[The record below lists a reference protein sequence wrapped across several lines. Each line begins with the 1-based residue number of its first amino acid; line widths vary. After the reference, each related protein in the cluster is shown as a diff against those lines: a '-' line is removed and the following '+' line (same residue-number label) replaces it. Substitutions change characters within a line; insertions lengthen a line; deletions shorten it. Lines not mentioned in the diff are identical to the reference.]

1 MQTINIS
8 KRCCRSGPLK
18 LNWKK
23 RWAKRSESGMLLK
36 FLIRFKAWV
45 VGGTLFPLVLVMACQ
60 SKQVQKPPVPVKVAI
75 VELHVADRGARYSAT
90 IIPRTQVELAFKVD
104 GYIEALQRVRGVDG
118 QMRDIQEGD
127 PIVAGAVLARVRQSD
142 YQVKVKEAE
151 SQASEARSAI
161 DSSKAQYQEAL
172 SAIESSKAQ
181 LADAEAAYEKSKLDF
196 DRAQNLLASQS
207 LTKANYDAAKAQL
220 EQATAKVAAA
230 RSQVRMIQARAD
242 SAKSQIEVIKARST
256 GAQAVVREKTI
267 PLQDT
272 ALRAPLNGFVLQRS
286 VERGTLVSPGRTGFV
301 VADTSSV
308 KAAFGVADIAVP
320 EMKLGS
326 RLSVETETLPGIGF
340 EGQITSV
347 FPAADP
353 KSRVFN
359 VEVTIPN
366 PKGLLRPGMIVSL
379 RVGRSEAAQAQPVV
393 PLNAIVKS
401 PTDANSYAIFVM
413 TEQGGRQIVKVR
425 NAKLGETYGN
435 TIAVTDGVK
444 EGDRVITT
452 GVTLVRDG
460 DVVKVIP

>member
-1 MQTINIS
+1 MQTININ
-8 KRCCRSGPLK
+8 KHCYLSGPLK

-23 RWAKRSESGMLLK
+23 LWAKRSERGILVK
-36 FLIRFKAWV
+36 FPSRFKAWV
-45 VGGTLFPLVLVMACQ
+45 IGGTLFPLALAMACQ
-60 SKQVQKPPVPVKVAI
+60 TKQVQKPLVPVKVAT
-75 VELHVADRGARYSAT
+75 VELHVANSGARYSAT

-104 GYIEALQRVRGVDG
+104 GYVETLQKVRGVDG

-127 PIVAGAVLARVRQSD
+127 PIVAGAVLARVRQSE

-161 DSSKAQYQEAL
+161 DASKAQYQEAL
-172 SAIESSKAQ
+172 SAIESNKAQ
-181 LADAEAAYEKSKLDF
+181 LADAEAAFEKAKLDF
-196 DRAQNLLASQS
+196 DRAQNLFASQS

-230 RSQVRMIQARAD
+230 RSQVRMNQARAD
-242 SAKSQIEVIKARST
+242 SAKSEIEVIKARST

-272 ALRAPLNGFVLQRS
+272 ALKAPLNGFVLQKS
-286 VERGTLVSPGRTGFV
+286 VERGTLVSPGKTGFV

-326 RLSVETETLPGIGF
+326 KLSVETETLPGIEF
-340 EGQITSV
+340 EGEITSV

-359 VEVTIPN
+359 VEVTVPN
-366 PKGLLRPGMIVSL
+366 LKGLLRPGMIVSL
-379 RVGRSEAAQAQPVV
+379 RVGRSEPAQAQPVV

-401 PTDANSYAIFVM
+401 PTDSNGYAVFLLL
-413 TEQGGRQIVKVR
+413 EQGGRLIAKAREV
-425 NAKLGETYGN
+425 KLGETYGN
-435 TIAVTDGVK
+435 TIAVTEGVK
-444 EGDRVITT
+444 ESDRVITI
-452 GVTLVRDG
+452 GVTLIRDG

>member
-1 MQTINIS
+1 MKN
-8 KRCCRSGPLK
+8 
-18 LNWKK
+18 KK
-23 RWAKRSESGMLLK
+23 
-36 FLIRFKAWV
+36 FKTCV
-45 VGGTLFPLVLVMACQ
+45 VGITLFPLALAMACQ
-60 SKQVQKPPVPVKVAI
+60 TKQVQKPLVPVKVAT
-75 VELHVADRGARYSAT
+75 VELHVANSGARYSAI

-104 GYIEALQRVRGVDG
+104 GYVETLQKVRGVDG
-118 QMRDIQEGD
+118 QLRDIQEGD

-181 LADAEAAYEKSKLDF
+181 LGDAEAAYEKAKLDF
-196 DRAQNLLASQS
+196 DRAQNLFASQS
-207 LTKANYDAAKAQL
+207 LTKANYDAAKAQF
-220 EQATAKVAAA
+220 EQASAKVAAA
-230 RSQVRMIQARAD
+230 RSQVRMVQARAD

-256 GAQAVVREKTI
+256 GAQAVVHEKTI

-272 ALRAPLNGFVLQRS
+272 ALKAPLNGFVLQKS
-286 VERGTLVSPGRTGFV
+286 VERGTLVSPGKTGFV

-326 RLSVETETLPGIGF
+326 KLSVETETMPGIEF

-366 PKGLLRPGMIVSL
+366 LKGLLRPGMIVSL
-379 RVGRSEAAQAQPVV
+379 RVGRSEPAQAQPVV

-401 PTDANSYAIFVM
+401 PTDANGYAVFVV
-413 TEQGGRQIVKVR
+413 TEQGGRLIAKAREV
-425 NAKLGETYGN
+425 KLGETYGN
-435 TIAVTDGVK
+435 TIAVTEGVK
-444 EGDRVITT
+444 ESDRVITL

>member
-1 MQTINIS
+1 MLVKSLN
-8 KRCCRSGPLK
+8 RS
-18 LNWKK
+18 
-23 RWAKRSESGMLLK
+23 
-36 FLIRFKAWV
+36 KAWMIS
-45 VGGTLFPLVLVMACQ
+45 GTLFPLALLVACQ
-60 SKQVQKPPVPVKVAI
+60 SKQVQKAPVPVKVAT
-75 VELHVADRGARYSAT
+75 VELHAGNSGARYSAT
-90 IIPRTQVELAFKVD
+90 IIPRNQGFHEIGAAPTDHCGSSVLRHYLD
-104 GYIEALQRVRGVDG
+104 GYGDITVMYGTDKVNYVG
-118 QMRDIQEGD
+118 QLCFD
-127 PIVAGAVLARVRQSD
+127 PICAKGDSGAVLARVRQSE

-172 SAIESSKAQ
+172 SAIGSSKAQ
-181 LADAEAAYEKSKLDF
+181 LADAEAAYEKTKLDF
-196 DRAQNLLASQS
+196 DRAQNLFASQS
-207 LTKANYDAAKAQL
+207 LTKANYDAAKAQF

-230 RSQVRMIQARAD
+230 RLQVAMVQARAD

-272 ALRAPLNGFVLQRS
+272 ALKAPLNGFVLQKS
-286 VERGTLVSPGRTGFV
+286 VERGTLVSPGKTGFL

-326 RLSVETETLPGIGF
+326 KLSVETETLPGIEF
-340 EGQITSV
+340 EGEITSV

-379 RVGRSEAAQAQPVV
+379 RVGRSEPAQAQPVV

-401 PTDANSYAIFVM
+401 TTDQNGYAVCLLV
-413 TEQGGRQIVKVR
+413 EQSGRQIARVR
-425 NAKLGETYGN
+425 DVKLGETYGN
-435 TIAVTDGVK
+435 TIAVTEGVK
-444 EGDRVITT
+444 QGDRVITT

-460 DVVKVIP
+460 DPVKLIP

>member
-1 MQTINIS
+1 LLAVWSAQTEYEKAIGED
-8 KRCCRSGPLK
+8 RM
-18 LNWKK
+18 
-23 RWAKRSESGMLLK
+23 SE
-36 FLIRFKAWV
+36 RPFKMCV
-45 VGGTLFPLVLVMACQ
+45 VGGTFFLLLLLVACQ
-60 SKQVQKPPVPVKVAI
+60 SKQVQKAPVPVKVAT
-75 VELHVADRGARYSAT
+75 VDLHAGNSGARYSAT

-104 GYIEALQRVRGVDG
+104 GYVEALQKVRGVDG
-118 QMRDIQEGD
+118 QMRDLQEGD
-127 PIVAGAVLARVRQSD
+127 PIVAGAVLARVRQGD

-172 SAIESSKAQ
+172 SAIGSSKAQ
-181 LADAEAAYEKSKLDF
+181 LADAEAAYEKTKLDF
-196 DRAQNLLASQS
+196 DRAQNLFATQS
-207 LTKANYDAAKAQL
+207 LTKANYDAAKAQF
-220 EQATAKVAAA
+220 EQASAKVAAA
-230 RSQVRMIQARAD
+230 RSQVAMVQARAD

-256 GAQAVVREKTI
+256 GAQAVVHEKTI

-272 ALRAPLNGFVLQRS
+272 ALKAPLNGFVLQKS
-286 VERGTLVSPGRTGFV
+286 VERGTLVSPGKTGFV

-326 RLSVETETLPGIGF
+326 KLSVETETLPGIEF
-340 EGQITSV
+340 QGQITSV

-379 RVGRSEAAQAQPVV
+379 RVGRSEPAQAQPVV

-401 PTDANSYAIFVM
+401 TTDSNGYAVCLLL
-413 TEQGGRQIVKVR
+413 EQGGRLVARVR
-425 NAKLGETYGN
+425 DVKLGETYGN

-444 EGDRVITT
+444 EGDRVITI

>member
-1 MQTINIS
+1 M
-8 KRCCRSGPLK
+8 
-18 LNWKK
+18 
-23 RWAKRSESGMLLK
+23 K
-36 FLIRFKAWV
+36 FPNRFREWV
-45 VGGTLFPLVLVMACQ
+45 VCGSLFPLALVMACQ
-60 SKQVQKPPVPVKVAI
+60 SRQVHKPPVPVKVAT
-75 VELHVADRGARYSAT
+75 VELHAANSGARYSAT

-104 GYIEALQRVRGVDG
+104 GYIEALQKVRGVDG

-127 PIVAGAVLARVRQSD
+127 PIVKGAVLARVRQSD
-142 YQVKVKEAE
+142 YHVKVKEAE

-172 SAIESSKAQ
+172 SAIESSNAQ

-196 DRAQNLLASQS
+196 DRAQNLFASQS

-220 EQATAKVAAA
+220 EQAAAKVAAA

-242 SAKSQIEVIKARST
+242 SAKSQIDVIKARST

-272 ALRAPLNGFVLQRS
+272 ALKAPLNGFVLQKS
-286 VERGTLVSPGRTGFV
+286 VERGTLVSPGKTGFV

-326 RLSVETETLPGIGF
+326 RLSVETETLPGIEF
-340 EGQITSV
+340 EGEITSV

-366 PKGLLRPGMIVSL
+366 LKGLLRPGMIVSL
-379 RVGRSEAAQAQPVV
+379 RVGRSEPAQAQPVV

-401 PTDANSYAIFVM
+401 PTDANGYAVFVV
-413 TEQGGRQIVKVR
+413 TEQGGRLIAKAREV
-425 NAKLGETYGN
+425 KLGETYGN
-435 TIAVTDGVK
+435 TIAVTEGVK
-444 EGDRVITT
+444 ESDRVITI

-460 DVVKVIP
+460 DAVKVIP

>member
-1 MQTINIS
+1 M
-8 KRCCRSGPLK
+8 
-18 LNWKK
+18 KK
-23 RWAKRSESGMLLK
+23 RT
-36 FLIRFKAWV
+36 FKAWV
-45 VGGTLFPLVLVMACQ
+45 VGGTLFPLALLVACQ
-60 SKQVQKPPVPVKVAI
+60 SKQVQKPPVPVKVAT
-75 VELHVADRGARYSAT
+75 VELHAANSGARYSAT

-104 GYIEALQRVRGVDG
+104 GYVEALQKVRGVDG
-118 QMRDIQEGD
+118 QLRDLQEGD
-127 PIVAGAVLARVRQSD
+127 AIVAGAVLARVRQSE
-142 YQVKVKEAE
+142 YKVKVKEAE
-151 SQASEARSAI
+151 SQASEAKSAI

-181 LADAEAAYEKSKLDF
+181 LADAEAAYEKAKLDF
-196 DRAQNLLASQS
+196 DRAQNLFASQS
-207 LTKANYDAAKAQL
+207 LTKANYDAARGQF
-220 EQATAKVAAA
+220 EQAAAKVAAA
-230 RSQVRMIQARAD
+230 RSQVAMVQARAD
-242 SAKSQIEVIKARST
+242 SAKSQIQVIKARST

-272 ALRAPLNGFVLQRS
+272 ALKAPLNGFVLQKS
-286 VERGTLVSPGRTGFV
+286 IERGTLVSPGKTGFV

-320 EMKLGS
+320 EMKHGS
-326 RLSVETETLPGIGF
+326 MLNIESESLPGTEF
-340 EGQITSV
+340 QGQITSV

-401 PTDANSYAIFVM
+401 PTDTNGYAVFVM
-413 TEQGGRQIVKVR
+413 TEQGERQIVKVR
-425 NAKLGETYGN
+425 NVKLGETYGN
-435 TIAVTDGVK
+435 TIAVTEGVK
-444 EGDRVITT
+444 ESDRVITT

-460 DVVKVIP
+460 DAVKVIP